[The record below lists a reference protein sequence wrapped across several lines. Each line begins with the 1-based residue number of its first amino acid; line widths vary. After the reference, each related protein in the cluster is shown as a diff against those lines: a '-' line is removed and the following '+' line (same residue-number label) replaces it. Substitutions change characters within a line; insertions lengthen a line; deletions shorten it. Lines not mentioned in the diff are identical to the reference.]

1 MDGGDEKRS
10 VMSRFHQVAGRLLGR
25 TIYIQYQLSRDQGMV
40 AGRVHS
46 ELESR
51 IVDVL
56 VSDGGLNT
64 FGK

>member
-10 VMSRFHQVAGRLLGR
+10 VMSRFHQVAGRIILGP
-25 TIYIQYQLSRDQGMV
+25 TIYQLSRDQGIV

-51 IVDVL
+51 IIDVL

-64 FGK
+64 FGT